1 MEFSLQLGSEVAEV
15 LLVKSMSQTQVEG
28 KEESEEEAVSAQSGH
43 HPQHCQQLHTN
54 WVAQVGEE
62 SQSPRRLQ
70 GERFA

>member
-28 KEESEEEAVSAQSGH
+28 KEESEEKTVSAQSGH

-54 WVAQVGEE
+54 WVA
-62 SQSPRRLQ
+62 
-70 GERFA
+70 